1 MRIRQRSWTGV
12 VVAWALLGAAGCD
25 DDKVQAAK
33 LAEVQRIADEKLK
46 KAEQAANEKV
56 AAIQKQL
63 DQLKA
68 DSEAQASKLK
78 AEADEAIAKAQGD
91 AETQA
96 KAAEDALKKARAA
109 YKAEGGKEL
118 LALNKQVQE
127 LAGKVAK
134 APAKVKPAAQKQM
147 KDIVKVQQ
155 DIGKDLAAFD
165 KAPLDQ
171 LSATKTKLAQDLARM
186 KQTIASIKAKVG

>member
-1 MRIRQRSWTGV
+1 MALLQRFGTGV
-12 VVAWALLGAAGCD
+12 VVVWALFGASGCD

-78 AEADEAIAKAQGD
+78 ADTDEAIAKAQGD
-91 AETQA
+91 AEAQA

-109 YKAEGGKEL
+109 YKAEGAKEL
-118 LALNKQVQE
+118 QALNKQVQE

-134 APAKVKPAAQKQM
+134 APPKVKPAAQKQM
-147 KDIVKVQQ
+147 KDIVKLQQ
-155 DIGKDLAAFD
+155 DVGKDLGAFD

-171 LSATKTKLAQDLARM
+171 LSVTKAKLVQDLAKM